1 MAANRA
7 QRILV
12 VDDDDRL
19 CRLIADYL
27 GDEGYRVDVARD
39 AAAMWQA
46 LDEADYHLITLDLAL
61 PDEDGLSVARELG
74 RRAQTPIIIVSG
86 KGDVVDRVA
95 GLEVGADDYIAKPF
109 HMREI
114 LARIRAVLRRSAPT
128 SAPDGPAEVEAPAR
142 GRRLRFDQWEL
153 DLDLHELQAA
163 DGLQVGL
170 TAIEYDLLLA
180 FLNRP
185 QRVLT
190 RDQLMDLTRGAT
202 WEPYDRTIDSLVAR
216 LRKKLSAKSAAHDL
230 IRTVRGTGYVFNGLV
245 QRIGRPVEPS
255 AGRP

>member
-46 LDEADYHLITLDLAL
+46 LDEAAYDLILLDLAL
-61 PDEDGLSVARELG
+61 PDADGLSVARELG

-114 LARIRAVLRRSAPT
+114 LARVRAVLRRSA
-128 SAPDGPAEVEAPAR
+128 SAPMPAPPAEAPAR
-142 GRRLRFDQWEL
+142 ERRMRFDQWEL
-153 DLDLHELQAA
+153 DLDLHELQAD

-170 TAIEYDLLLA
+170 TAIEYDLLVA

-245 QRIGRPVEPS
+245 QRIDRPVERS